1 MEEKVNLEVGGRK
14 LQVSHIDKVVFPA
27 RQFTKAHVIDY
38 YIRMARFILP
48 HLKDRPLTLK
58 LYLNGITARPEYIK
72 DAPSFT
78 PPWVKRTSVSRKG
91 GGPKIHYVL
100 INDLPSLIWA
110 ANLNNIE
117 MHTFLAKARDIERP
131 LVMVFDLDPGEP
143 ATILDCARVALGFKE
158 ALDALKLQSFVKS
171 SGSKGL
177 HLCVPLNTRVNYEQ
191 TQSLAA
197 ALAAWLEKAH
207 PELVVTEMS
216 KALRSGKVF
225 VDCSQNVSF
234 KSTACVYSLR
244 ARADGP
250 FVSMPI
256 SWEEFTETFEARDA
270 ARFFVGPKEAIER
283 CRQSGDL
290 FADVLSLK
298 QKLPTDVDP
307 LLARLPVNEGARTL
321 VRSNARTTSPG
332 GRTSV
337 RSSSRPQAAG
347 TSVPPQSNSGAS
359 ARLQHYRQKRDFSR
373 TQEPA
378 GAPRSKRVK
387 ARAQAPAKSA
397 EEPRIFVIQK
407 HAASHL
413 HYDFRLEMQG
423 VLRSWAVPK
432 GPPYHR
438 GERRLAMLV
447 EDHPVEYAQFEG
459 TIPKG
464 EYGGGTVMVWD
475 IGTYEVRDTSAP
487 QAFHAGKLHMLLKGK
502 KLKGEWTLVRAR
514 ADDRGRESW
523 FLIKTAESVAPLSPR
538 RDDQSA
544 LTRRS
549 MKQIAEQN
557 TAQWSSNRTQG

>member
-14 LQVSHIDKVVFPA
+14 LQVSHIDKVFFA
-27 RQFTKAHVIDY
+27 AKRFTKAHVIDY
-38 YIRMARFILP
+38 YIRMAPFILP

-58 LYLNGITARPEYIK
+58 LYLNGITAKPEYIK

-78 PPWVKRTSVSRKG
+78 PAWVKRTSVSRKG
-91 GGPKIHYVL
+91 GGPPIHYVL
-100 INDLPSLIWA
+100 INDLPSLVWA

-117 MHTFLAKARDIERP
+117 MHTFLAKARAIGRP
-131 LVMVFDLDPGEP
+131 LLMVFDLDPGTP
-143 ATILDCARVALGFKE
+143 ATILDCARVALVLKE

-177 HLCVPLNTRVNYEQ
+177 HLCVPLNTRVSYEQ
-191 TQSLAA
+191 TQSLAE
-197 ALAAWLEKAH
+197 ALAAWLERAH
-207 PELVVTEMS
+207 PKLVVTEMS

-225 VDCSQNVSF
+225 VDYSQNVSF

-256 SWEEFTETFEARDA
+256 SWQELTEAFEAGDA
-270 ARFFVGPKEAIER
+270 ARFFVEPRQAIEQ
-283 CRQSGDL
+283 CEHSGDL
-290 FADVLSLK
+290 FAEVLTLK
-298 QKLPTDVDP
+298 QRLPADIDS
-307 LLARLPVNEGARTL
+307 LLARLPAVDGTRTLIRSNQRTGPTGAWTL
-321 VRSNARTTSPG
+321 VR
-332 GRTSV
+332 RTS
-337 RSSSRPQAAG
+337 RRKSAG
-347 TSVPPQSNSGAS
+347 TSPATQSDSRTS
-359 ARLQHYRQKRDFSR
+359 SLQRYRQKRDFNR
-373 TQEPA
+373 TREPA
-378 GAPRSKRVK
+378 GLPRSRRIK
-387 ARAQAPAKSA
+387 ARAPAPDQPTDK
-397 EEPRIFVIQK
+397 PRMFVIQK

-432 GPPYHR
+432 GPPYQR

-447 EDHPVEYAQFEG
+447 EDHPIEYARFEG

-487 QAFHAGKLHMLLKGK
+487 QAFHSGKMHMFLKGK

-514 ADDRGRESW
+514 TDERGRESW
-523 FLIKTAESVAPLSPR
+523 FLIKTGDSTPPLSPR

-549 MKQIAEQN
+549 MKRIAEQN